1 MLAAISFACQEFGW
15 KFNYVVEDISLLA
28 LMLLM
33 RQKVHTSSENGGDG
47 FTLLEQEQMD
57 AMANIP
63 WEELVR
69 RNREQLA
76 KSKQM

>member
-1 MLAAISFACQEFGW
+1 MLATISFCCQEFGW
-15 KFNYVVEDISLLA
+15 SFNYVVEDVSLLA

-33 RQKVHTSSENGGDG
+33 RQKVHTSSENGDG

-57 AMANIP
+57 AIANVP

-69 RNREQLA
+69 RNREQLVKA
-76 KSKQM
+76 KQI

>member
-1 MLAAISFACQEFGW
+1 M
-15 KFNYVVEDISLLA
+15 
-28 LMLLM
+28 
-33 RQKVHTSSENGGDG
+33 HTSSENGGDG

-57 AMANIP
+57 AIANVP

-69 RNREQLA
+69 KNREQLA

>member
-1 MLAAISFACQEFGW
+1 MISFACQEFGW
-15 KFNYVVEDISLLA
+15 SFQYAVEDVSLLA

-33 RQKVHTSSENGGDG
+33 RQKVHNNTEGNGDG
-47 FTLLEQEQMD
+47 FTLIEQEQMD
-57 AMANIP
+57 AIKDLP

-76 KSKQM
+76 K